1 MIYPTPTPPSWV
13 IEQTELFFQVGG
25 LLDQFSETN
34 SLPYEHRP
42 QQQQMARAIAESLTF
57 KTPIAVEAGTGVGKS
72 YAYLVPYLLYAT
84 RENER
89 CVISTY
95 TINLQEQL
103 FHKDLPLLQKI
114 LGLETKTMLV
124 KGRANY
130 LCLLRLQRARKGGD
144 DLFAHEKT
152 AQLDRIYDAA
162 QAGRVGEGT
171 LQELE
176 EQPDHDVWSAIC
188 AEQGNCTGKKCPFYK
203 PCYYMH
209 ARERMKEAS
218 VLVVNHALFSPNWLC
233 AAKGLPCCQIMRVW
247 YLMKH
252 INLNR
257 SLPLTWV
264 YASRCHKLNSG

>member
-13 IEQTELFFQVGG
+13 IEQTESFFQVGG
-25 LLDQFSETN
+25 LLDQFSQTN

-72 YAYLVPYLLYAT
+72 YAYLVPYLLHAT

-130 LCLLRLQRARKGGD
+130 LCLLRLQRARK
-144 DLFAHEKT
+144 AVT
-152 AQLDRIYDAA
+152 
-162 QAGRVGEGT
+162 
-171 LQELE
+171 
-176 EQPDHDVWSAIC
+176 IC
-188 AEQGNCTGKKCPFYK
+188 LPMKK
-203 PCYYMH
+203 
-209 ARERMKEAS
+209 
-218 VLVVNHALFSPNWLC
+218 
-233 AAKGLPCCQIMRVW
+233 Q
-247 YLMKH
+247 
-252 INLNR
+252 R
-257 SLPLTWV
+257 SLIAYTMPPKPAVWV
-264 YASRCHKLNSG
+264 RHPTRIGRTT